1 MRAVVDVKS
10 DITPPVSR
18 LCRIHVGNMAGKP
31 RLCECPHCTAG
42 RPAGNVLPYSEW
54 YYHQKRAR
62 IEEARRWNEEGQ
74 AALRAREAAK
84 AEAAQALRAAKAT
97 QAIQTAAADTD
108 AAITA
113 TVKADDPPGVSA
125 MNEGS
130 AHDQSQG
137 DHTGRDVLNPD
148 REAGSGDDARKP
160 EVLQHEK

>member
-1 MRAVVDVKS
+1 MGR
-10 DITPPVSR
+10 TP
-18 LCRIHVGNMAGKP
+18 K
-31 RLCECPHCTAG
+31 LCECRHCKVED
-42 RPAGNVLPYSEW
+42 RPSKVLPYKEW

-130 AHDQSQG
+130 AKDQSQG
-137 DHTGRDVLNPD
+137 DHTGRDPSNPD
-148 REAGSGDDARKP
+148 QKP
-160 EVLQHEK
+160 LPETMPASQKCFNTRSDYETR